1 MNDETRPVDETE
13 EQDVESRRTLL
24 QKGAKLAYVAPLVLG
39 SILATRAQAVPL
51 SGDR

>member
-1 MNDETRPVDETE
+1 MNDETRPVNETE

-39 SILATRAQAVPL
+39 SILATRAQAGTL
-51 SGDR
+51 SGIG